1 MIRFSSAFLFLFLF
15 AEVSAQQDSISLT
28 AKLVE
33 NTNQISVTQD
43 IIYQNTT
50 QTPLTK
56 VHLLNWISAYKNR
69 DTPLLSRTLQDRK
82 NEMYFAKKDELG
94 STTDLIIKPNSITE
108 WISFNANSENI
119 YVPLTEALQPGEHV
133 KISLKYILNL
143 PKQKFTGYGIADN
156 KIALKYFFIV
166 PGGFEDEKQSPKFF
180 RNIEENQSPGTY
192 WKVNFDLP
200 DHYFSES
207 NLGRTGENNFE
218 GSLTKDVEFLLTQNE
233 VDEMTTQI
241 DDQNIK
247 ISFGYKLTESEKQN
261 LEFYLPLQLHFIK
274 NKLGFLPDHIFISE
288 KFQKDEDF
296 IGIDDIKFWKF
307 KYQLFTDAEKTDL
320 NYFSVLSKAVV
331 QRSAIFEKSSD
342 HWLMNGLKTYLEIQ
356 YLDRYYHDRKLLGD
370 LPNELKVFGLKPL
383 KFFHLSQL
391 ELSQRYGLAYQYML
405 TQNLDQKIS
414 EPFEKLSNFNA
425 NAISHFETGSLFDF
439 IAEKM
444 GPEKFDDFV
453 IRYLKNQA
461 GKHVDKKAFLDE
473 LTIASGYS
481 ADFLENFIAHKN
493 RVNFSLKRY
502 RKLDDNF
509 QVKISKNTRQTIPF
523 KIETEEK
530 SGKKETFWFD
540 TDDSEEITEYTIPQA
555 NAEKI
560 VINSDYI
567 FPEKNFRDNYLYT
580 KGLFA
585 NTKKIKLKLFRD
597 IPNPEYN
604 EIYVNPRL
612 NFNVYDRFLVGLNFK
627 NASLFERKFNYSF
640 TPYYSSG
647 TGKLAGSGGVS
658 YSFQPAESFY
668 RSLDLGV
675 SGSYFHYDYDLTY
688 RKISAFIGINFTKNP
703 RSDIG
708 RSLGFSYNYFDK
720 DLDPQ
725 RINLDEYSKYN
736 LWNLGY
742 AYSDRSIIHE
752 KYISAGLQWME
763 DFQKISTEL
772 SYRWEFA
779 EDKKISMRFFGGYFI
794 KNNTKKNLFDYG
806 ISRVSNYAFSYGLL
820 GQSATSGLLTQQ
832 LILAEGGFKSYVGDS
847 ANQWITSFNADAHV
861 WRWFNVYAD
870 AGLFK
875 SKMQDPQ
882 FIWDSGVKVKVI
894 PDFLEVYFPIQSS
907 LGFEPSFKDYGRR
920 IRFTLSLNLSAITGY
935 FRRGWF

>member
-1 MIRFSSAFLFLFLF
+1 M
-15 AEVSAQQDSISLT
+15 
-28 AKLVE
+28 
-33 NTNQISVTQD
+33 
-43 IIYQNTT
+43 
-50 QTPLTK
+50 
-56 VHLLNWISAYKNR
+56 
-69 DTPLLSRTLQDRK
+69 
-82 NEMYFAKKDELG
+82 
-94 STTDLIIKPNSITE
+94 
-108 WISFNANSENI
+108 
-119 YVPLTEALQPGEHV
+119 
-133 KISLKYILNL
+133 
-143 PKQKFTGYGIADN
+143 
-156 KIALKYFFIV
+156 
-166 PGGFEDEKQSPKFF
+166 
-180 RNIEENQSPGTY
+180 
-192 WKVNFDLP
+192 
-200 DHYFSES
+200 
-207 NLGRTGENNFE
+207 
-218 GSLTKDVEFLLTQNE
+218 
-233 VDEMTTQI
+233 
-241 DDQNIK
+241 
-247 ISFGYKLTESEKQN
+247 
-261 LEFYLPLQLHFIK
+261 
-274 NKLGFLPDHIFISE
+274 
-288 KFQKDEDF
+288 
-296 IGIDDIKFWKF
+296 
-307 KYQLFTDAEKTDL
+307 
-320 NYFSVLSKAVV
+320 
-331 QRSAIFEKSSD
+331 
-342 HWLMNGLKTYLEIQ
+342 
-356 YLDRYYHDRKLLGD
+356 
-370 LPNELKVFGLKPL
+370 
-383 KFFHLSQL
+383 
-391 ELSQRYGLAYQYML
+391 
-405 TQNLDQKIS
+405 
-414 EPFEKLSNFNA
+414 
-425 NAISHFETGSLFDF
+425 
-439 IAEKM
+439 
-444 GPEKFDDFV
+444 
-453 IRYLKNQA
+453 
-461 GKHVDKKAFLDE
+461 
-473 LTIASGYS
+473 
-481 ADFLENFIAHKN
+481 
-493 RVNFSLKRY
+493 
-502 RKLDDNF
+502 
-509 QVKISKNTRQTIPF
+509 
-523 KIETEEK
+523 
-530 SGKKETFWFD
+530 
-540 TDDSEEITEYTIPQA
+540 
-555 NAEKI
+555 
-560 VINSDYI
+560 
-567 FPEKNFRDNYLYT
+567 
-580 KGLFA
+580 
-585 NTKKIKLKLFRD
+585 
-597 IPNPEYN
+597 
-604 EIYVNPRL
+604 
-612 NFNVYDRFLVGLNFK
+612 GLNFK

-668 RSLDLGV
+668 RSLDVGI

-794 KNNTKKNLFDYG
+794 KNNTKNNLFDYG